1 MLGLCTSVWAQCEG
15 VREVR
20 KGKAD
25 NVFTQAGRDYI
36 PPGFF
41 SFRKGRAK
49 EKNDLSNAM
58 VFRVL
63 TRTKDAGK
71 ASLLDS

>member
-1 MLGLCTSVWAQCEG
+1 M
-15 VREVR
+15 RE
-20 KGKAD
+20 GKAD
-25 NVFTQAGRDYI
+25 TQAGGDYI

-41 SFRKGRAK
+41 IFRKGRAE

-58 VFRVL
+58 LPRVL

-71 ASLLDS
+71 ASLLDSSRTERVMNNRFV